1 MCYIFERDNLSKN
14 SDISCWLNPY
24 GILAYVDCS
33 RRDLKDCLC
42 CTSPYN
48 EIEWGLR
55 LSSSKSHKDRI
66 YCLPKTYGLD
76 FNVLFCSFW
85 SLLECAAWTLYITY
99 LFEFHVRKKLF
110 LYKKDHSNTMSTE
123 MHENSWMKWHLFF
136 INFRII
142 LVYSVQ
148 VYLRGKFL
156 QLVRLTSCF
165 ISSVYKKQIILWI
178 SVL

>member
-99 LFEFHVRKKLF
+99 LFEFHIRKKLF

-123 MHENSWMKWHLFF
+123 MHENSWMKWHLFLSTLGSF
-136 INFRII
+136 
-142 LVYSVQ
+142 
-148 VYLRGKFL
+148 
-156 QLVRLTSCF
+156 
-165 ISSVYKKQIILWI
+165 
-178 SVL
+178 